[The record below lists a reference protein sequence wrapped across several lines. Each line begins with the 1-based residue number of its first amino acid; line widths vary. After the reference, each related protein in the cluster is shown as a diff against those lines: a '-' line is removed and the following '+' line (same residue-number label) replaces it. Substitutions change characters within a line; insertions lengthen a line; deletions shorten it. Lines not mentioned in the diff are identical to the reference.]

1 MNLLDIVQIGFLI
14 AVVIVGVGGIIYVV
28 LNEK

>member
-1 MNLLDIVQIGFLI
+1 MNLLDIAQIGFLI
-14 AVVIVGVGGIIYVV
+14 AVVVVGVGGIIYVV